1 MKIYLQKSA
10 SIQPRTSHLIFILL
24 AASRDLI
31 FTELSSPIEV
41 LWDAPMRCYAVAFVD
56 AEDDEGLQRGARAL
70 VAALLRAADAPGLF
84 VRWECEIVGLHT
96 MFIRTPSENGFF

>member
-1 MKIYLQKSA
+1 MLDNRGVA
-10 SIQPRTSHLIFILL
+10 GNRE
-24 AASRDLI
+24 AAGVAGRPAWAD
-31 FTELSSPIEV
+31 
-41 LWDAPMRCYAVAFVD
+41 DAFVD